1 MGLLPKHHGELN
13 KINAASSRYDELRV
27 EYKNDAQ
34 ALQQIDVY
42 DPSTT
47 YHDYM
52 HKYIDAMEIQDADVI
67 ANCEAWFNMHYGL
80 L

>member
-13 KINAASSRYDELRV
+13 KVGIASSRYDELRA
-27 EYKNDAQ
+27 EYRNDAQ

-52 HKYIDAMEIQDADVI
+52 RKYIDAMGIQDNNTIVD
-67 ANCEAWFNMHYGL
+67 CETWFNTHYGL